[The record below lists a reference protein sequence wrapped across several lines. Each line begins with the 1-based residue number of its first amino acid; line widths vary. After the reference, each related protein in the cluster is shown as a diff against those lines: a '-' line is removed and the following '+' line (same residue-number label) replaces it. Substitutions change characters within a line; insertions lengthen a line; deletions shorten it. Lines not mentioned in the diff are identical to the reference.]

1 MAKRKDREALF
12 GGSEPQPDPPTPTPP
27 TEATEVQIPVLPAAF
42 TVNKLND
49 ELALIR
55 GQDIKVTTFYTID
68 RAQCLEL
75 GAALIKVGNAMASPK
90 QLLKA
95 EKRLLV
101 PGQAAT

>member
-12 GGSEPQPDPPTPTPP
+12 GGTLEPENQDPPTPESDPP
-27 TEATEVQIPVLPAAF
+27 PPTEVQIPVLPASF

-101 PGQAAT
+101 PGQ